1 MAKILVT
8 PRSLTEE
15 GHPALNALAEAGYE
29 TVFSTPGRLPT
40 EGELIDL
47 VSGCVGYLAG
57 VEQITAEVL
66 ESAACLKVISRN
78 GTGVDNI
85 DLETARRLNI
95 RVCRAVGANAQ
106 GVAELTLAL
115 ILSLARSVPFSD
127 RAIKNGRWE
136 RRKGIELASRTLGV
150 VGCGNVGKLVAGLAL
165 ALGMDV
171 IAYDIAPDPSL
182 APSEQFSFCS
192 LDTLFERS
200 DIISLHCPSSGCG
213 SPLIDARA
221 LERMKPGVLIINTA
235 RPDLIDN
242 EAMVAFLDRG
252 HVAGLAMDVF
262 EREPPGNDTLAR
274 HERVIATPHIGG
286 FTEESVDRVARV
298 AVQNLLECLKE
309 VSG

>member
-1 MAKILVT
+1 M
-8 PRSLTEE
+8 
-15 GHPALNALAEAGYE
+15 NALSEAGYD
-29 TVFSTPGRLPT
+29 VIFASAGQQPT
-40 EGELIDL
+40 EEELL
-47 VSGCVGYLAG
+47 RLLPGCVGYLAG
-57 VEQITAEVL
+57 VEKVTARVL
-66 ESAACLKVISRN
+66 ESTHELKVISRN

-85 DLETARRLNI
+85 DLDAAERLGI
-95 RVCRAVGANAQ
+95 RVCRAIGANSR
-106 GVAELTLAL
+106 GVAELTIAL
-115 ILSLARSVPFSD
+115 ILALVRAIPFSD
-127 RAIKNGRWE
+127 ACIKRGGWE
-136 RRKGIELASRTLGV
+136 RRQGIELAERTLGLI
-150 VGCGNVGKLVAGLAL
+150 GCGKVGKLVTEFAL
-165 ALGMDV
+165 AFGMDV